1 MELKA
6 TVYGVEFIPVG
17 KIIYYLD
24 NGEGIKVGDLVLVV
38 GEFGLEVAK
47 VVIGPKEVGIEDVG
61 YDLKAVVRRL
71 TKEDLEIYK
80 KNLEDAVK
88 ARYVFRQMVK
98 RHGLPMKLVY
108 VKYTFD
114 RSRLIFFF
122 SSETRVDFREL
133 VKDLAKEF
141 KTRIELRQVG
151 ARDELKMMGGLGLC
165 GRPTCCSVFLREFKS
180 VKLELARKQQMM
192 INPAKISGTCRRL
205 LCCLTYEHDFYE
217 RELKDIPDEGST
229 IEYEGKTCKVINV
242 NVFLQEVTV
251 VSEDREMIKISFD
264 YFKNK
269 TKKGDRLIGVRADDI

>member
-6 TVYGVEFIPVG
+6 TVYGVEFVPVG
-17 KIIYYLD
+17 KIVYYLD
-24 NGEGIKVGDLVLVV
+24 NGEDIKPGDLVLVV
-38 GEFGLEVAK
+38 GEFGLEAAR
-47 VVIGPKEVGIEDVG
+47 VVLGPKEVSMEEVG
-61 YDLKAVVRRL
+61 YELKAIIRKLVD
-71 TKEDLEIYK
+71 EDMEIYK
-80 KNLEDAVK
+80 RNLEDATK
-88 ARYVFRQMVK
+88 ARYTFRQMVK
-98 RHGLPMKLVY
+98 RHGLPMKLVH

-114 RSRLIFFF
+114 RTRLIFFF
-122 SSETRVDFREL
+122 SSETRVDFRDL

-141 KTRIELRQVG
+141 RTRIELRQVG

-205 LCCLTYEHDFYE
+205 LCCLTYENDFYE
-217 RELKDIPDEGST
+217 EELKDIPDEGST

-251 VSEDREMIKISFD
+251 LSQDREMLKIPFD
-264 YFKNK
+264 YFKRK
-269 TKKGDRLIGVRADDI
+269 LVGTGTDDV